1 MSLRTR
7 VDLAQ
12 GCSMINM
19 EPSATG
25 SYLMLT
31 ENLQHQAIIPSY
43 KLNCT
48 GMCGSIISWEIYYYA
63 EDNDEKRR
71 RRRSESSRGL
81 RNVPAGGPPVVN
93 APPLG
98 LQVWRPVPPIND
110 STGAGC
116 YILIGS
122 QGISSNLCDES
133 DDEGQLTLR
142 PPSESDNIPFQPGD
156 VLGFYVN
163 IPGCNGNDGSEVE
176 YDGIRIRG
184 APGNKIAWYA
194 PRQTMETVYLI
205 GDDGDLNYSSSVIPA
220 ISISTGKLQSS
231 Y

>member
-1 MSLRTR
+1 
-7 VDLAQ
+7 
-12 GCSMINM
+12 MINM
-19 EPSATG
+19 EPSDTG
-25 SYLMLT
+25 SYLMLR
-31 ENLQHQAIIPSY
+31 ENLQRQAIIPSY

-48 GMCGSIISWEIYYYA
+48 GMCGSIISWVIYA
-63 EDNDEKRR
+63 EDDDRKRR
-71 RRRSESSRGL
+71 RRRSESSRGS
-81 RNVPAGGPPVVN
+81 RNVPAGGPPAVN

-116 YILIGS
+116 YILVGS
-122 QGISSNLCDES
+122 QGISSIP
-133 DDEGQLTLR
+133 DDDGQLTLGPSR
-142 PPSESDNIPFQPGD
+142 PSNNIPFQPGD

-163 IPGCNGNDGSEVE
+163 IPRRSGDDESEVE
-176 YDGIRIRG
+176 YDGISIQR

-194 PRQTMETVYLI
+194 ERQTMETVYLI
-205 GDDGDLNYSSSVIPA
+205 GDGGDLGYFSSVIPA